1 MKVQLSRIKGCQ
13 GVKVEL
19 PNANFLLIAAPKGY
33 VMCGYLNME
42 TAERLGDAACIV
54 TGVKEFEDMLAAKVV
69 KASAKA
75 KELGIKEGMSG
86 EAALSILST

>member
-19 PNANFLLIAAPKGY
+19 PNANFLLIAATKGFI
-33 VMCGYLNME
+33 MCGYLNME

-54 TGVKEFEDMLAAKVV
+54 TGVKSFDDMLTAGVM

-86 EAALSILST
+86 EAALKILST